1 MPFCGNCGHPLSDT
15 DLTCPNCGEIRPNA
29 IPKPDSITKEPT
41 IPTPDTPTEPNL
53 NPEQSNSNATAQP
66 ADAAVAPEIPREV
79 PQPDNYDHVTA
90 YQNNAQA
97 DAPVVPNDI
106 PREVPKPD
114 TSATQN
120 TTAETNAAPNFS
132 AYDIRNNNI
141 PNSNAA
147 NQQQPNFS
155 GQFQQQPTAGQSPY
169 NYNYNNNA
177 YSTPN
182 TPLTNNNSN
191 GFGIASLILGI
202 CSIAICCCYGVGAIP
217 AIIGLILGIRQN
229 KKNANGIATAGIV
242 LGIIGILLNVVY
254 LIYMIVF
261 LSDGG
266 LQEFIDEFSSSYPD
280 YSYFDDSTL

>member
-29 IPKPDSITKEPT
+29 IPKPDSITQEPT
-41 IPTPDTPTEPNL
+41 IQTPDTPTEPNL
-53 NPEQSNSNATAQP
+53 HPEQSNSNTAAQS
-66 ADAAVAPEIPREV
+66 ADTAVAPEIPREV
-79 PQPDNYDHVTA
+79 PQPDNYDHVAA

-97 DAPVVPNDI
+97 DAPVANDI
-106 PREVPKPD
+106 PKEVPPQPN

-120 TTAETNAAPNFS
+120 TTAETNAAPDFS

-141 PNSNAA
+141 PNSNTA

-155 GQFQQQPTAGQSPY
+155 GQSYQQPTANPSPY
-169 NYNYNNNA
+169 NYNNT

-217 AIIGLILGIRQN
+217 AIIGLILGILQN
-229 KKNANGIATAGIV
+229 KKNANGIATAGII
-242 LGIIGILLNVVY
+242 LGIIGILLNAVY
-254 LIYMIVF
+254 LIYMVVF

-266 LQEFIDEFSSSYPD
+266 LQDIIDEFSSSYPD

>member
-29 IPKPDSITKEPT
+29 IPKPDSINQEPT
-41 IPTPDTPTEPNL
+41 APTPDTPTEPNL
-53 NPEQSNSNATAQP
+53 HPEQSNSNTAAQS
-66 ADAAVAPEIPREV
+66 ADTAVAPEIPREV
-79 PQPDNYDHVTA
+79 PQPDNYDHVAA

-97 DAPVVPNDI
+97 DAPVANDI
-106 PREVPKPD
+106 PREVPQPN

-120 TTAETNAAPNFS
+120 TTAETNAAPDFS
-132 AYDIRNNNI
+132 AHNIRNNI
-141 PNSNAA
+141 PNSNTA

-155 GQFQQQPTAGQSPY
+155 GQSYQQPTANPSPY
-169 NYNYNNNA
+169 NYNNT

-191 GFGIASLILGI
+191 SFGIASLILGI

-217 AIIGLILGIRQN
+217 AIIGLILGILQN
-229 KKNANGIATAGIV
+229 KKNANGIATAGII
-242 LGIIGILLNVVY
+242 LGIIGILLNAVY
-254 LIYMIVF
+254 LIYMVVF

-280 YSYFDDSTL
+280 YSYYDDSTL

>member
-29 IPKPDSITKEPT
+29 IPKPDSINQEPT
-41 IPTPDTPTEPNL
+41 VPTPDTPTEPNL
-53 NPEQSNSNATAQP
+53 HPEQSDSNATAQS
-66 ADAAVAPEIPREV
+66 ADTAVAPEIPREV
-79 PQPDNYDHVTA
+79 SQPDNYDHVAA

-97 DAPVVPNDI
+97 DAPVANDI
-106 PREVPKPD
+106 PREVPQPD

-120 TTAETNAAPNFS
+120 TTAETNAAPDFS

-141 PNSNAA
+141 PNSNTA

-155 GQFQQQPTAGQSPY
+155 GQSYQQPTADSSSYPY
-169 NYNYNNNA
+169 NNY

-202 CSIAICCCYGVGAIP
+202 CSIAICCCYGVGAIL
-217 AIIGLILGIRQN
+217 AIIGLILGILQN
-229 KKNANGIATAGIV
+229 KKNANGIATAGII
-242 LGIIGILLNVVY
+242 LGIIGILLNAVY
-254 LIYMIVF
+254 LIYMVVF

-280 YSYFDDSTL
+280 YSYYDDSTL

>member
-29 IPKPDSITKEPT
+29 IPKPDSINQEPT
-41 IPTPDTPTEPNL
+41 APTPDTPTEPNL
-53 NPEQSNSNATAQP
+53 HPEQSNSNATAQP
-66 ADAAVAPEIPREV
+66 ADTAVAPEIPREV
-79 PQPDNYDHVTA
+79 SQPDNYDHVAA

-97 DAPVVPNDI
+97 DTPVANDI
-106 PREVPKPD
+106 PREVPQPD

-120 TTAETNAAPNFS
+120 TTAETNAAPDFS

-141 PNSNAA
+141 PNGNTA

-155 GQFQQQPTAGQSPY
+155 GQFQQQSTAGQSPY
-169 NYNYNNNA
+169 TYNDP

-182 TPLTNNNSN
+182 TPLTNNNN
-191 GFGIASLILGI
+191 GMGIASLILGI

-217 AIIGLILGIRQN
+217 AIIGLILGILQN

-242 LGIIGILLNVVY
+242 LGIIGILLNVVW
-254 LIYMIVF
+254 LIYMIIF
-261 LSDGG
+261 LSEDG
-266 LQEFIDEFSSSYPD
+266 LLDFVNEFSSNYE
-280 YSYFDDSTL
+280 YYENSTL

>member
-29 IPKPDSITKEPT
+29 IPKPDSITQEPT
-41 IPTPDTPTEPNL
+41 APTPDTPTESNL
-53 NPEQSNSNATAQP
+53 HPEQSNSNTAALS
-66 ADAAVAPEIPREV
+66 ADTAVAPEIPREV
-79 PQPDNYDHVTA
+79 PQPDNYDHVA
-90 YQNNAQA
+90 VYQNNAQA
-97 DAPVVPNDI
+97 DAPVANDI
-106 PREVPKPD
+106 PREVPQPN

-120 TTAETNAAPNFS
+120 TTAETNAAPDFS

-141 PNSNAA
+141 PNSNTA

-155 GQFQQQPTAGQSPY
+155 GQFQQQSTANPSPY
-169 NYNYNNNA
+169 NYNNT

-217 AIIGLILGIRQN
+217 AIIGLILGILQN
-229 KKNANGIATAGIV
+229 KKNANGIATAGII
-242 LGIIGILLNVVY
+242 LGIIGILLNAVY
-254 LIYMIVF
+254 LIYMVVF

-266 LQEFIDEFSSSYPD
+266 LQDIIDEFSSSYPD

>member
-15 DLTCPNCGEIRPNA
+15 D
-29 IPKPDSITKEPT
+29 
-41 IPTPDTPTEPNL
+41 PTPDTPTEPNL
-53 NPEQSNSNATAQP
+53 HPEQSDSNATAQP
-66 ADAAVAPEIPREV
+66 ADTAVAPEIPREV
-79 PQPDNYDHVTA
+79 SQPDNYDHVAA

-97 DAPVVPNDI
+97 DTPVANDI
-106 PREVPKPD
+106 PREVPQPN

-120 TTAETNAAPNFS
+120 TTAETNAAPDFS
-132 AYDIRNNNI
+132 AYNIHNNTQN
-141 PNSNAA
+141 PNPT

-155 GQFQQQPTAGQSPY
+155 GQSYQQTNTNPSPY
-169 NYNYNNNA
+169 NDP

-182 TPLTNNNSN
+182 TPLTNNNNSM
-191 GFGIASLILGI
+191 GIASLILGI

-217 AIIGLILGIRQN
+217 AIIGLILGILQN
-229 KKNANGIATAGIV
+229 KKNANGIATAGII
-242 LGIIGILLNVVY
+242 LGIIGILLNAVY
-254 LIYMIVF
+254 LIYMVVF

>member
-29 IPKPDSITKEPT
+29 IPKPDSITQEPT
-41 IPTPDTPTEPNL
+41 APTPDTPTEPNL
-53 NPEQSNSNATAQP
+53 NPEQSNSNATAQS
-66 ADAAVAPEIPREV
+66 ADTAVS
-79 PQPDNYDHVTA
+79 DNYDHVAA

-97 DAPVVPNDI
+97 DTPVANDI
-106 PREVPKPD
+106 PREVPQPD

-120 TTAETNAAPNFS
+120 TTAETNAAPDFS

-141 PNSNAA
+141 PNSNTA

-155 GQFQQQPTAGQSPY
+155 GQSYQQPTADSSSYPY
-169 NYNYNNNA
+169 NNY

-217 AIIGLILGIRQN
+217 AIIGLILGILQN

-242 LGIIGILLNVVY
+242 LGIIGILLNAVY
-254 LIYMIVF
+254 LIYMVVF

>member
-29 IPKPDSITKEPT
+29 IPKPDSITQEPT
-41 IPTPDTPTEPNL
+41 APTPDTLTESNL
-53 NPEQSNSNATAQP
+53 HPEQSNSNTAAQS
-66 ADAAVAPEIPREV
+66 ADTAVAPEIPREV

-90 YQNNAQA
+90 YQNNTQA
-97 DAPVVPNDI
+97 DAPVANDI
-106 PREVPKPD
+106 PREVPQPN

-120 TTAETNAAPNFS
+120 TTAETNAAPDFS

-141 PNSNAA
+141 PNSNTA

-155 GQFQQQPTAGQSPY
+155 GQFQQQPTANPSPY
-169 NYNYNNNA
+169 TYNDT

-217 AIIGLILGIRQN
+217 AIIGLILGILQN
-229 KKNANGIATAGIV
+229 KKNANGIATAGII
-242 LGIIGILLNVVY
+242 LGIIGILLNAVY
-254 LIYMIVF
+254 LIYMVVF

-280 YSYFDDSTL
+280 YSYYDDSTL

>member
-29 IPKPDSITKEPT
+29 IPKPDSINQEPT
-41 IPTPDTPTEPNL
+41 IQTPDTPTESNL
-53 NPEQSNSNATAQP
+53 HPEQSNSNTAAQS
-66 ADAAVAPEIPREV
+66 ADTAVAPEIPREV
-79 PQPDNYDHVTA
+79 PQPDNYDHVAA

-97 DAPVVPNDI
+97 DAPVANDI
-106 PREVPKPD
+106 PREVPQPN

-120 TTAETNAAPNFS
+120 TTAETNAAPDFS

-141 PNSNAA
+141 PNSNTA

-155 GQFQQQPTAGQSPY
+155 GQSYQQPTANPSPY
-169 NYNYNNNA
+169 TYNDT

-217 AIIGLILGIRQN
+217 AIIGLILGILQN

-242 LGIIGILLNVVY
+242 LGIIGILLNAVY
-254 LIYMIVF
+254 LIYMVVL

-266 LQEFIDEFSSSYPD
+266 LQDIIDEFSSSYPD

>member
-29 IPKPDSITKEPT
+29 IPKPDSITQEPT
-41 IPTPDTPTEPNL
+41 APTPDTPTEPNL
-53 NPEQSNSNATAQP
+53 HPEQSNSNTATQS
-66 ADAAVAPEIPREV
+66 ADTAVAPEIPREV
-79 PQPDNYDHVTA
+79 PQPDNYDHVAA

-97 DAPVVPNDI
+97 DAPVVNDI
-106 PREVPKPD
+106 PKEVPPQPD

-132 AYDIRNNNI
+132 AYDIRNNI
-141 PNSNAA
+141 PNSNTA

-155 GQFQQQPTAGQSPY
+155 GQSYQQPTANPSPY
-169 NYNYNNNA
+169 NYNNT

-217 AIIGLILGIRQN
+217 AIIGLILGILQN
-229 KKNANGIATAGIV
+229 KKNANGIATAGII
-242 LGIIGILLNVVY
+242 LGIISILLNAVC
-254 LIYMIVF
+254 LIYMVVF
-261 LSDGG
+261 LSYGG

>member
-29 IPKPDSITKEPT
+29 IPKPDSITQEPT
-41 IPTPDTPTEPNL
+41 APTEPNL
-53 NPEQSNSNATAQP
+53 HPEQSNSNTAAQS
-66 ADAAVAPEIPREV
+66 ADTAVAPEIPREV
-79 PQPDNYDHVTA
+79 PQPDNYDHVA
-90 YQNNAQA
+90 VYQNNAQA
-97 DAPVVPNDI
+97 DTPVANDI
-106 PREVPKPD
+106 PREVPQPN

-120 TTAETNAAPNFS
+120 TTAETNAAPDSS

-141 PNSNAA
+141 PNSNTA

-155 GQFQQQPTAGQSPY
+155 GQSYQQPTANPSPY
-169 NYNYNNNA
+169 NYNNT

-217 AIIGLILGIRQN
+217 AIIGLILGILQN
-229 KKNANGIATAGIV
+229 KKNANGIATAGII
-242 LGIIGILLNVVY
+242 LGIIGILLNAVY
-254 LIYMIVF
+254 LIYMVVF

-266 LQEFIDEFSSSYPD
+266 LQDIIDEFSSSYPD
-280 YSYFDDSTL
+280 YSYYDDSTL

>member
-29 IPKPDSITKEPT
+29 IPKPDSINQEPT
-41 IPTPDTPTEPNL
+41 APTPDTPTEPNL
-53 NPEQSNSNATAQP
+53 HPEQSNSNATAQP
-66 ADAAVAPEIPREV
+66 ADTAVAPEIPREV
-79 PQPDNYDHVTA
+79 SQPDNYDHVAA

-97 DAPVVPNDI
+97 DTPVANDI
-106 PREVPKPD
+106 PREVPQPD

-120 TTAETNAAPNFS
+120 TTAETNAAPDFS

-141 PNSNAA
+141 PNGNTA

-155 GQFQQQPTAGQSPY
+155 GQFQQQSTAGQSPY
-169 NYNYNNNA
+169 TYNDT

-182 TPLTNNNSN
+182 TPLTNDQSN
-191 GFGIASLILGI
+191 GMGIASLILGI

-217 AIIGLILGIRQN
+217 AIIGLILGILQN

-242 LGIIGILLNVVY
+242 LGIIGILLNVVW
-254 LIYMIVF
+254 LIYMIIF
-261 LSDGG
+261 LSEDG
-266 LQEFIDEFSSSYPD
+266 LQDFVNEFSSNYE
-280 YSYFDDSTL
+280 YYENSTL

>member
-29 IPKPDSITKEPT
+29 IPKPDSITQEPT
-41 IPTPDTPTEPNL
+41 APTPDTPIEPNL
-53 NPEQSNSNATAQP
+53 HPEQSNSNTAAQS
-66 ADAAVAPEIPREV
+66 ADTAVAPEIPREV
-79 PQPDNYDHVTA
+79 PQPDNYDHVAA

-97 DAPVVPNDI
+97 DTPVANDI
-106 PREVPKPD
+106 PKEVPPQPD

-120 TTAETNAAPNFS
+120 TTAETNAAPDFS
-132 AYDIRNNNI
+132 AYGIRNNI
-141 PNSNAA
+141 PNSNTA

-155 GQFQQQPTAGQSPY
+155 GQSYQQSTANPSPY
-169 NYNYNNNA
+169 NYNNT

-217 AIIGLILGIRQN
+217 AIIGLILGILQN

-242 LGIIGILLNVVY
+242 LGIIGILLNAVY
-254 LIYMIVF
+254 LIYMVVF

-266 LQEFIDEFSSSYPD
+266 LQDIIDEFSSSYPD
-280 YSYFDDSTL
+280 YSYYDDSTL

>member
-29 IPKPDSITKEPT
+29 IPKPDSINQEPT
-41 IPTPDTPTEPNL
+41 TQIPDTPTEPNL
-53 NPEQSNSNATAQP
+53 NPEQSNSNTAAQS
-66 ADAAVAPEIPREV
+66 ADTAVAPEIPREV
-79 PQPDNYDHVTA
+79 PQPDNYDHVAA

-97 DAPVVPNDI
+97 DTTVANDI
-106 PREVPKPD
+106 PREVPQPD

-120 TTAETNAAPNFS
+120 TTAETNAAPDFS
-132 AYDIRNNNI
+132 AYDIRNNI
-141 PNSNAA
+141 PNGNTA

-155 GQFQQQPTAGQSPY
+155 GQSYQQSTAGQSPY
-169 NYNYNNNA
+169 TYNDT

-182 TPLTNNNSN
+182 TPLTNNKSN
-191 GFGIASLILGI
+191 GLGIASLILGI

-217 AIIGLILGIRQN
+217 AIIGLILGILQN

-242 LGIIGILLNVVY
+242 LGIIGILLNAVY
-254 LIYMIVF
+254 LIYMVVF

-280 YSYFDDSTL
+280 YTYFEDSTL

>member
-29 IPKPDSITKEPT
+29 IPKPDSINQEPT
-41 IPTPDTPTEPNL
+41 APTPDTPTEPNL
-53 NPEQSNSNATAQP
+53 HPEQSDSNATAQP
-66 ADAAVAPEIPREV
+66 ADTAVAPEIPREV
-79 PQPDNYDHVTA
+79 PQPDNYDHVAA

-97 DAPVVPNDI
+97 DAPVVNDI
-106 PREVPKPD
+106 PKEVPPQPD

-141 PNSNAA
+141 PNSNTA

-155 GQFQQQPTAGQSPY
+155 GQSYQQTNTNPSPY
-169 NYNYNNNA
+169 TYNDP

-182 TPLTNNNSN
+182 TPLTNNNN
-191 GFGIASLILGI
+191 GMGIASLILGI
-202 CSIAICCCYGVGAIP
+202 CSIGICCCYGVGAIP
-217 AIIGLILGIRQN
+217 AIIGLILGILQN
-229 KKNANGIATAGIV
+229 KKNANGIATAGII
-242 LGIIGILLNVVY
+242 LGIIGILLNAVY
-254 LIYMIVF
+254 LIYMVVF

-280 YSYFDDSTL
+280 YSYYDDSTL

>member
-29 IPKPDSITKEPT
+29 IPKPDSINQEPT
-41 IPTPDTPTEPNL
+41 IQTPDTPTESNL
-53 NPEQSNSNATAQP
+53 NPEQSDSNATAQP
-66 ADAAVAPEIPREV
+66 ADTAIAPEIPREV
-79 PQPDNYDHVTA
+79 SQPDNYDHVTA

-97 DAPVVPNDI
+97 DAPVANDI
-106 PREVPKPD
+106 PREVPQPN

-141 PNSNAA
+141 PNGNTA

-155 GQFQQQPTAGQSPY
+155 GQSYQQPTANPSPY
-169 NYNYNNNA
+169 TYNDT

-217 AIIGLILGIRQN
+217 AIIGLILGILQN
-229 KKNANGIATAGIV
+229 QKNANGIATAGIV
-242 LGIIGILLNVVY
+242 LGIIGILLNAVC
-254 LIYMIVF
+254 LIYMVVF
-261 LSDGG
+261 LSDSG
-266 LQEFIDEFSSSYPD
+266 LQDIIDEFSSSYPD

>member
-29 IPKPDSITKEPT
+29 IPKPDSITQEPT
-41 IPTPDTPTEPNL
+41 APTPDTPIEPNL
-53 NPEQSNSNATAQP
+53 HPEQSNSNTAAQP
-66 ADAAVAPEIPREV
+66 ADTAVAPEIPREV
-79 PQPDNYDHVTA
+79 PQPDNYDHVAA

-97 DAPVVPNDI
+97 DAPVVNDI
-106 PREVPKPD
+106 PKEVPPQPD

-132 AYDIRNNNI
+132 AYDIRNNI
-141 PNSNAA
+141 PNSNTA

-155 GQFQQQPTAGQSPY
+155 GQSYQQPTANPSPY
-169 NYNYNNNA
+169 NYNNT

-191 GFGIASLILGI
+191 GLGIASLILGI

-217 AIIGLILGIRQN
+217 AIIGLILGILQN
-229 KKNANGIATAGIV
+229 KKNANGIATAGII
-242 LGIIGILLNVVY
+242 LGIIGILLNAVY
-254 LIYMIVF
+254 LIYMVVF

-266 LQEFIDEFSSSYPD
+266 LQDIIDEFSSSYPD
-280 YSYFDDSTL
+280 YSYYDDSTL